1 MLWVRQ
7 QLRSPGN
14 NEWSVI
20 VAARRVMTDKQ
31 IRILGFAGSLRR
43 ASYNRGLLRAA
54 REDAPDGVDIGE
66 FDLSTIP
73 LFNEDVEARGDPPP
87 VRELKEHIR
96 AADALLIATPEYN
109 YSIPGVLKNAIDWAS
124 RPPRDSPLL
133 HKPIALMGAS
143 PGGFGTV
150 RSQLA
155 LRQVFVFTKSYVL
168 LEPEVHVS
176 AAGDKFDAEGNLID
190 AETRRNVRALVM
202 ALVEWA
208 RLSGADQRVIWPPKV

>member
-1 MLWVRQ
+1 
-7 QLRSPGN
+7 
-14 NEWSVI
+14 
-20 VAARRVMTDKQ
+20 MTNRPF
-31 IRILGFAGSLRR
+31 RILGIPGSLRR
-43 ASYNRGLLRAA
+43 ASYNRGLIRAA
-54 REDAPDGVDIGE
+54 THVAPEGVEIGE
-66 FDLSTIP
+66 FDLLSIP
-73 LFNEDVEARGDPPP
+73 SYNGDVEAEGDPAP
-87 VRELKEHIR
+87 VREMKERIR

-124 RPPRDSPLL
+124 RPPGDSPLR

-176 AAGDKFDAEGNLID
+176 AAQEKFDADGNLTD
-190 AETRRNVRALVM
+190 DRTRENVRALVA
-202 ALVEWA
+202 ALVAWA
-208 RLSGADQRVIWPPKV
+208 RHLPGD